1 MSELRLTYCNKIDR
15 VIAQAKLRELKC
27 IMAVFKCDARTI
39 AKTVMASN
47 ECEMYS
53 QYNIYK
59 GLMLCS
65 SVCGLVDLTCAVKL
79 NARRQVIK
87 PLAVGLFE

>member
-1 MSELRLTYCNKIDR
+1 MEKGAAYTR
-15 VIAQAKLRELKC
+15 VNT
-27 IMAVFKCDARTI
+27 VFKCDACTT

-59 GLMLCS
+59 GLTLCS
-65 SVCGLVDLTCAVKL
+65 SVCALVDSTC
-79 NARRQVIK
+79 
-87 PLAVGLFE
+87 AVGLFE

>member
-1 MSELRLTYCNKIDR
+1 M
-15 VIAQAKLRELKC
+15 IARAKLRELKC
-27 IMAVFKCDARTI
+27 IAVVFKCNARTI

-47 ECEMYS
+47 KCEMYS
-53 QYNIYK
+53 QYNLYK
-59 GLMLCS
+59 GLTLCS
-65 SVCGLVDLTCAVKL
+65 SVCALVDLTCAVKL